1 MLVPVM
7 TFEDG
12 SERRFNLCK
21 IYLYS
26 QYFSDGVRAPNSC
39 IDHLYEM
46 RITSVHHPLLFL
58 SVLDILQRSVFRVV
72 ERLQH
77 YYVNERQIF
86 ISLVDS
92 GEYSI
97 TARKFNIEERAGV
110 MSDIFV
116 RQVFTYLRLDNGVPL
131 HRDIKVIFKVSS

>member
-26 QYFSDGVRAPNSC
+26 QYFSD
-39 IDHLYEM
+39 DHLYEM